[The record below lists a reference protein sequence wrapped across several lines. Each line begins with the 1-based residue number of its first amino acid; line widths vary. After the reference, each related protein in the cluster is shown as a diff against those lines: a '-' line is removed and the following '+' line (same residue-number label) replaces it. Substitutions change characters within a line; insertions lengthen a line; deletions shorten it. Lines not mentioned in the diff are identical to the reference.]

1 MANPYEVY
9 ILFENLSTVGK
20 YITNLYI
27 ATDAAG
33 DDLRLPSGSKTY
45 TLPGASDAN
54 EKEAYLLKDLIVI
67 PGLDNN
73 GVVVQP
79 TVKYLEIWL
88 NDKDSSDVVVLG
100 VNTGATVNRQFEKME
115 YIIGEGTPIKFKQ
128 K

>member
-1 MANPYEVY
+1 MAAFEVY
-9 ILFENLSTVGK
+9 VLFENLSTVGK
-20 YITNLYI
+20 YITNLYTADDT
-27 ATDAAG
+27 ATH
-33 DDLRLPSGSKTY
+33 DLALPSGSVTY
-45 TLPGASDAN
+45 TLPGASDADK
-54 EKEAYLLKDLIVI
+54 KEAYMVKDVIVI
-67 PGLDNN
+67 GT
-73 GVVVQP
+73 P

>member
-1 MANPYEVY
+1 MAAFEVY
-9 ILFENLSTVGK
+9 VLFENLSTVGK
-20 YITNLYI
+20 YITNLYTADDT
-27 ATDAAG
+27 ATH
-33 DDLRLPSGSKTY
+33 DLALPSGSVTY
-45 TLPGASDAN
+45 TLPGASDTD
-54 EKEAYLLKDLIVI
+54 EKEAYMVKDVIVI
-67 PGLDNN
+67 GT
-73 GVVVQP
+73 P

>member
-1 MANPYEVY
+1 MAAFEVY
-9 ILFENLSTVGK
+9 VLFENISTVGK
-20 YITNLYI
+20 YITNLYTADDT
-27 ATDAAG
+27 ATH
-33 DDLRLPSGSKTY
+33 DLSLPSGSVTY
-45 TLPGASDAN
+45 TLPGASDTD
-54 EKEAYLLKDLIVI
+54 EKEAYLVKDVIVI
-67 PGLDNN
+67 GS
-73 GVVVQP
+73 P

>member
-9 ILFENLSTVGK
+9 VLFENLSTVGK
-20 YITNLYI
+20 YITNLYTADDT
-27 ATDAAG
+27 ATH
-33 DDLRLPSGSKTY
+33 DLALPSGSVTY
-45 TLPGASDAN
+45 TLPGSNEAD

-67 PGLDNN
+67 PGTAS
-73 GVVVQP
+73 GAVVQP

-100 VNTGATVNRQFEKME
+100 VNTGTTVNRQFEKME

>member
-1 MANPYEVY
+1 MAAFEVY
-9 ILFENLSTVGK
+9 VLFENLSIVGK
-20 YITNLYI
+20 YITNLYTADDT
-27 ATDAAG
+27 ATH
-33 DDLRLPSGSKTY
+33 DLSLPSGSITY
-45 TLPGASDAN
+45 TLPGASDADR
-54 EKEAYLLKDLIVI
+54 KEAYLVKDVIVI
-67 PGLDNN
+67 GT
-73 GVVVQP
+73 P

>member
-9 ILFENLSTVGK
+9 VLFENLSTVGK
-20 YITNLYI
+20 YITNLYTADDT
-27 ATDAAG
+27 ATH
-33 DDLRLPSGSKTY
+33 DLALPSGSVTY
-45 TLPGASDAN
+45 TLPGASDTD
-54 EKEAYLLKDLIVI
+54 EKEAYMVKDVIVI
-67 PGLDNN
+67 PGAAGL
-73 GVVVQP
+73 P

-115 YIIGEGTPIKFKQ
+115 YMIGEGTPIKFKQ

>member
-1 MANPYEVY
+1 MAAFEVY
-9 ILFENLSTVGK
+9 VLFENLSTVGK
-20 YITNLYI
+20 YITNLYTADDT
-27 ATDAAG
+27 ATH
-33 DDLRLPSGSKTY
+33 DLTLPSGSVTY
-45 TLPGASDAN
+45 TLPGASDTD
-54 EKEAYLLKDLIVI
+54 EKEAYMVKDIIVI
-67 PGLDNN
+67 GT
-73 GVVVQP
+73 P

>member
-1 MANPYEVY
+1 MAATQYEVY
-9 ILFENLSTVGK
+9 VLFENISVVGK
-20 YITNLYI
+20 YITNLYTADDV
-27 ATDAAG
+27 ATH
-33 DDLRLPSGSKTY
+33 DLALPSGSITY
-45 TLPGASDAN
+45 TLPGASDTD
-54 EKEAYLLKDLIVI
+54 EKEAYLMKDVIVI
-67 PGLDNN
+67 PGADI
-73 GVVVQP
+73 P